1 MGLSEIWVFAVAAT
15 PVIIWLIQWVMLN
28 PLNVKIEAL
37 VRNSENQTKVIEE
50 LRTDISEMKEV
61 LASMKEKVSSAH
73 KRIDGLEERIIHLE
87 KRCEH
92 CPARD

>member
-15 PVIIWLIQWVMLN
+15 PAIIWLIQWVMLN

-50 LRTDISEMKEV
+50 
-61 LASMKEKVSSAH
+61 
-73 KRIDGLEERIIHLE
+73 
-87 KRCEH
+87 
-92 CPARD
+92 